1 MEFHQLKGLA
11 ALAEAKSF
19 TRAAQ
24 MTHVVQ
30 STLSQQIRSLE
41 EELGMQ
47 LVTRTTRRVE
57 LTAAGKTAV
66 EYAKKLLKLREE
78 FICEMRKETE
88 QQSGVIRI
96 GAEQVVA
103 NYDLVALL
111 EGFRTVHPDIEVILR
126 DAISGR
132 ALDTMIAQGDLDL
145 CLINDIEGYPQLSG
159 IALYH
164 DELVAVTN
172 KNHPLAEKKKI
183 DWTDLAD
190 WQIIIPS
197 SNEMLEKKILQRCR
211 LCGFELM
218 IAYRTSNLQIT
229 ADLLRKDYVSL
240 NSCYAAKTH
249 LRSKAI
255 IHMKNPI
262 GREISLAHRS
272 GKMPSAPAVTFLK
285 YVEEYRENGGQPEN
299 GQ

>member
-1 MEFHQLKGLA
+1 MEFHQLKGLV
-11 ALAEAKSF
+11 ALAESRSF

-41 EELGMQ
+41 EELDVQ
-47 LVTRTTRRVE
+47 LVVRTTRKVE
-57 LTAAGKTAV
+57 LTAAGKAAV
-66 EYAKKLLKLREE
+66 EYAQKLLKLREE
-78 FICEMRKETE
+78 FICEMRKETA

-96 GAEQVVA
+96 GTEQVVA
-103 NYDLVALL
+103 NYDLVTLL
-111 EGFRTVHPDIEVILR
+111 EGFRTAHPDIEVILR

-159 IALYH
+159 VALYR

-172 KNHPLAEKKKI
+172 KKHPLAEKKKI

-211 LCGFELM
+211 LCGFEPM

-272 GKMPSAPAVTFLK
+272 GKMPSAAAVTFLK
-285 YVEEYRENGGQPEN
+285 YVEAYRENGGQPEN

>member
-1 MEFHQLKGLA
+1 M
-11 ALAEAKSF
+11 
-19 TRAAQ
+19 
-24 MTHVVQ
+24 
-30 STLSQQIRSLE
+30 
-41 EELGMQ
+41 
-47 LVTRTTRRVE
+47 
-57 LTAAGKTAV
+57 
-66 EYAKKLLKLREE
+66 
-78 FICEMRKETE
+78 
-88 QQSGVIRI
+88 
-96 GAEQVVA
+96 
-103 NYDLVALL
+103 
-111 EGFRTVHPDIEVILR
+111 ILR

-159 IALYH
+159 VALYR

-172 KNHPLAEKKKI
+172 KKHPLAEKKKI

-211 LCGFELM
+211 LCGFEPM

-285 YVEEYRENGGQPEN
+285 YVEAYRENGGQPEN

>member
-47 LVTRTTRRVE
+47 LVIRTTRRVE

-299 GQ
+299 EQ

>member
-1 MEFHQLKGLA
+1 MEFQQLKGLV

-30 STLSQQIRSLE
+30 STLSQQIRNLE
-41 EELGMQ
+41 DELGVQ
-47 LVTRTTRRVE
+47 LVVRTTRKVE
-57 LTAAGKTAV
+57 LTSAGKTAV
-66 EYAKKLLKLREE
+66 DYARKLLQLREDL
-78 FICEMRKETE
+78 ISEMRREST

-96 GAEQVVA
+96 GTEQVVA
-103 NYDLVALL
+103 NYDLVSLL
-111 EGFRTVHPDIEVILR
+111 EGFRTEHPDFEVILR

-132 ALDTMIAQGDLDL
+132 SLDTMIAQGDLDL

-164 DELVAVTN
+164 DELVAVMN
-172 KNHPLAEKKKI
+172 KKHPLACKKKI
-183 DWTDLAD
+183 DWADLAG
-190 WQIIIPS
+190 WRIIIPS

-211 LCGFELM
+211 TYGFEPK

-229 ADLLRKDYVSL
+229 ADLLKKDYISL

-249 LRSKAI
+249 LHSKAI

-262 GREISLAHRS
+262 EREISLAYRS
-272 GKMPSAPAVTFLK
+272 GKMPSAAAVTFLK
-285 YVEEYRENGGQPEN
+285 YVEDRGKDGESDEA
-299 GQ
+299 

>member
-1 MEFHQLKGLA
+1 MEFHQLKGLV
-11 ALAEAKSF
+11 ALAESRSF

-41 EELGMQ
+41 EELGVQ
-47 LVTRTTRRVE
+47 LVVRTTRKVE
-57 LTAAGKTAV
+57 LTAAGKAAV
-66 EYAKKLLKLREE
+66 EYAQKLLKLREE
-78 FICEMRKETE
+78 FICEMRKETA

-96 GAEQVVA
+96 GTEQVVA
-103 NYDLVALL
+103 NYDLVTLL
-111 EGFRTVHPDIEVILR
+111 EGFRTAHPDIEVILR

>member
-1 MEFHQLKGLA
+1 
-11 ALAEAKSF
+11 
-19 TRAAQ
+19 

-190 WQIIIPS
+190 WQIIILS
-197 SNEMLEKKILQRCR
+197 SNEMLEKALARVRRGKLKVTDDASAVELVSRSVRLVPTSAANIKITTPDDLVLAAALMR
-211 LCGFELM
+211 L
-218 IAYRTSNLQIT
+218 
-229 ADLLRKDYVSL
+229 
-240 NSCYAAKTH
+240 
-249 LRSKAI
+249 
-255 IHMKNPI
+255 
-262 GREISLAHRS
+262 
-272 GKMPSAPAVTFLK
+272 
-285 YVEEYRENGGQPEN
+285 
-299 GQ
+299 